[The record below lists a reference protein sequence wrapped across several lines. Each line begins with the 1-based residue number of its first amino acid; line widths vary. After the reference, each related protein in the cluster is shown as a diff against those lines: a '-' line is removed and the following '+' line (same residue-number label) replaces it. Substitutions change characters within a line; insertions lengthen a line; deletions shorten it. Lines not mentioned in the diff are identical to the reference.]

1 MPKTTFRVDPAVVQ
15 IPRPALDKK
24 TTEGYNI
31 SSGEPYGFARKHT
44 AVRRYV
50 SIESSAERIYY
61 PNYFGGKRT

>member
-15 IPRPALDKK
+15 IPLPALDKK
-24 TTEGYNI
+24 TTEGYNNT
-31 SSGEPYGFARKHT
+31 SGEPYGFARKHT

-61 PNYFGGKRT
+61 PNHFGGKRT

>member
-15 IPRPALDKK
+15 IPLPALDKK

-31 SSGEPYGFARKHT
+31 GSGEPYGFARKHT

-50 SIESSAERIYY
+50 SIESSAERIY
-61 PNYFGGKRT
+61 

>member
-15 IPRPALDKK
+15 IPLPALDKK

-31 SSGEPYGFARKHT
+31 GSGEPYGFARIHT

-61 PNYFGGKRT
+61 LNYFGGKRT

>member
-1 MPKTTFRVDPAVVQ
+1 MPKTTFRVDPAGVQ
-15 IPRPALDKK
+15 TPFPARANK

-31 SSGEPYGFARKHT
+31 GSGEPYGFARKHT

>member
-1 MPKTTFRVDPAVVQ
+1 MPKTTFRVDPAVVH
-15 IPRPALDKK
+15 IPLPALDKK

-31 SSGEPYGFARKHT
+31 GSGEPYGFARKHT

>member
-15 IPRPALDKK
+15 IPLPALDKK

-31 SSGEPYGFARKHT
+31 GSGEPYGFARKHT

-50 SIESSAERIYY
+50 SSAERIYY